1 MGCSASKPV
10 DPNSVIV
17 KTPKNSD
24 AAAVEARAKII
35 AQFEA
40 QLQANGPESAL
51 EAVLAADADADLVE
65 ALAARCALAIVA
77 APDRL
82 PPPGTYTDV
91 EHIFAALRPAPGSG
105 SGLVPVRLLRTSWI
119 KARAALVRKATS
131 DDERRRLRL
140 PRRQDLERDEPEAF
154 MPVEELEQLKRS
166 RTGCLAAGAS
176 SYCWHALR
184 GRTPSPP
191 PPL

>member
-1 MGCSASKPV
+1 M
-10 DPNSVIV
+10 
-17 KTPKNSD
+17 D
-24 AAAVEARAKII
+24 AAASASAGGHSTCQEVVDAIVHQI
-35 AQFEA
+35 AEKCSATA
-40 QLQANGPESAL
+40 QTEEETSRTAL
-51 EAVLAADADADLVE
+51 EAALVADADSVE
-65 ALAARCALAIVA
+65 ELAERYALAIAA
-77 APDRL
+77 APDKL

-91 EHIFAALRPAPGSG
+91 EHIFAALRTAPGSS

-154 MPVEELEQLKRS
+154 MPVEELER
-166 RTGCLAAGAS
+166 RIIDFYMGNLAVGAS

-184 GRTPSPP
+184 GRTPSPL